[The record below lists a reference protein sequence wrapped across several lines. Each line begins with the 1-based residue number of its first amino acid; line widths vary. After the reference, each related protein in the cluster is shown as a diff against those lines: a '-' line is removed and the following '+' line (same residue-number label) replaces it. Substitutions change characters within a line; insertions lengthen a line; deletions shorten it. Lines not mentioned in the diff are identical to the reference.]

1 MKKKILVHGP
11 ALSRSGYGEQTR
23 FAIRALR
30 AHEDKFDIYL
40 SNINWG
46 ATGWLYEDNEERQ
59 WMDQALIK
67 SQHYMMEKKPFDIS
81 LQVTIPNE
89 WERYAPVNIGYTA
102 GIETTKISPKWLEKT
117 PVVDKMIVVS
127 EHAKYGFDNTAYQT
141 KDANGNVGSI
151 KNTTPVDVVG
161 YPVRDFEPEP
171 LDLNLTTDFNFLA
184 VAQWG
189 PRKNLDNTILWFVE
203 EFLDNENVGLVVKAT
218 IKSGCTMDRFWA
230 KKRIENTLAK
240 YPERKC
246 KVYLL
251 HGDMTDGE
259 MTSLYRHPK
268 IKSLVTLTHGEGY
281 GLPIF
286 EAAYN
291 SLPIIAPNWSGQVD
305 YLSMPIKSKGKK
317 KRNTSMFSK
326 VDYDIRPVQKEAV
339 WKGVLEADSMW
350 CFPTQGSYK
359 IKLRDMYKNHKD
371 HLSRAR
377 KLEKHIRTKHAP
389 QVLYDQ
395 FVDSI
400 LKALPESQVTNV
412 VDGELVVL

>member
-1 MKKKILVHGP
+1 
-11 ALSRSGYGEQTR
+11 
-23 FAIRALR
+23 
-30 AHEDKFDIYL
+30 
-40 SNINWG
+40 
-46 ATGWLYEDNEERQ
+46 
-59 WMDQALIK
+59 
-67 SQHYMMEKKPFDIS
+67 MMEKKPFDIS

-89 WERYAPVNIGYTA
+89 WIRCAPVNIGYTA

-127 EHAKYGFDNTAYQT
+127 EHAKYGFDNTTYQG
-141 KDANGNVGSI
+141 KDSNDNVVSVR
-151 KNTTPVDVVG
+151 NTTPVDVVG

-189 PRKNLDNTILWFVE
+189 PRKNLDNTVLWFVE

-317 KRNTSMFSK
+317 KRNTTMFSK
-326 VDYDIRPVQKEAV
+326 VDYDIKPVQKEAV
-339 WKGVLEADSMW
+339 WKGVLEADTM
-350 CFPTQGSYK
+350 
-359 IKLRDMYKNHKD
+359 
-371 HLSRAR
+371 
-377 KLEKHIRTKHAP
+377 
-389 QVLYDQ
+389 
-395 FVDSI
+395 
-400 LKALPESQVTNV
+400 
-412 VDGELVVL
+412 